1 MNDHI
6 LDCHVRSRCRSIIFS
21 AKQMK
26 TVSSLLFLPS
36 QDYQSKTKSGQ
47 TLFVTVL
54 DPCFT

>member
-1 MNDHI
+1 M
-6 LDCHVRSRCRSIIFS
+6 DCHVRSRCRSIIFS

-54 DPCFT
+54 NPCFT